1 MGQSLVKQYTHII
14 FSTKHQ
20 QSLIID
26 SIEEELYKYIGGI
39 CKNLDCNPVIVGG
52 YKNHIHI
59 LCLLSKKIALM
70 KLLETVKT
78 NSSKWV
84 KTLDERLSNFYWQ
97 NGYGAFS
104 IDPRQIEKVEIY
116 IKNQREHHR
125 VKTFQEEYL
134 AILKE
139 YNMEYDERYLWD

>member
-20 QSLIID
+20 QPLIID

-39 CKNLDCNPVIVGG
+39 CKNLDCNPVIIGG
-52 YKNHIHI
+52 YKNHVHI

-84 KTLDERLSNFYWQ
+84 KTLDNRLSNFYWQ

-104 IDPRQIEKVEIY
+104 IDPRQTDKTEIY

>member
-20 QSLIID
+20 QPLIID
-26 SIEEELYKYIGGI
+26 SIEEEVYKYIGGI
-39 CKNLDCNPVIVGG
+39 CKSLDCNPVIIGG
-52 YKNHIHI
+52 HKNHVHI

-78 NSSKWV
+78 NSSKWI
-84 KTLDERLSNFYWQ
+84 KTLDDRMKNFYWQ

-104 IDPRQIEKVEIY
+104 VDPRLIDKVKEY
-116 IKNQREHHR
+116 IQNQREHHR

-134 AILKE
+134 IILKE

>member
-20 QSLIID
+20 QPLIID
-26 SIEEELYKYIGGI
+26 SVEEELYKYIGGI

-52 YKNHIHI
+52 YKDHVHI

-104 IDPRQIEKVEIY
+104 VDPLRIDKAKGY
-116 IKNQREHHR
+116 IQNQREHHR
-125 VKTFQEEYL
+125 VKTFQEEFL
-134 AILKE
+134 EILEE

>member
-14 FSTKHQ
+14 FSTKNQ
-20 QSLIID
+20 EPLIID

-39 CKNLDCNPVIVGG
+39 CKNLDCKPVIVGG
-52 YKNHIHI
+52 YKDHVHI

-84 KTLDERLSNFYWQ
+84 KTLDDCLSNFYWQ

-104 IDPRQIEKVEIY
+104 VDPRRMEKAKAY
-116 IKNQREHHR
+116 IQNQREHHR
-125 VKTFQEEYL
+125 VKTFKEEYL
-134 AILKE
+134 VILKE
-139 YNMEYDERYLWD
+139 YNMEYNERYVWD

>member
-14 FSTKHQ
+14 FSTKYQ
-20 QSLIID
+20 QPLIID

-39 CKNLDCNPVIVGG
+39 CRNLDCSPVVVGG
-52 YKNHIHI
+52 YKNHVHI
-59 LCLLSKKIALM
+59 LCLLSKKVALM

-84 KTLDERLSNFYWQ
+84 KTLDNRLSNFYWQ

-104 IDPRQIEKVEIY
+104 IDSRQTDKTEKY
-116 IKNQREHHR
+116 IKNQRDHHR